1 MLLKFAQSRLILTH
15 EEKAIA
21 EAYMYLSLGAEA
33 TELSLLLLLIL

>member
-1 MLLKFAQSRLILTH
+1 MANVSRF